1 MPIGAEFYIRYANA
15 QNSIFRAAESAFK
28 FKFKFARDRLR
39 GYLQRAKFR
48 LPRRIN
54 FIFLRRLN
62 LKCAL
67 LWRKFKTRFDDQI

>member
-1 MPIGAEFYIRYANA
+1 MRMNAEFCIRYANA

-54 FIFLRRLN
+54 FRSPAQLN
-62 LKCAL
+62 LKPAL
-67 LWRKFKTRFDDQI
+67 FW